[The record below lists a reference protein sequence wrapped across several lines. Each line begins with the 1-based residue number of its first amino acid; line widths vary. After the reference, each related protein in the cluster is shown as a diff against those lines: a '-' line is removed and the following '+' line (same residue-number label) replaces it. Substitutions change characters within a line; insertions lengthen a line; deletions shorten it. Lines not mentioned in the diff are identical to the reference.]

1 MVGLAPRNR
10 PATTGMIVAV
20 DPDSTVPPYDQ
31 IREQL
36 TTMIQAGVLAA
47 GVRLPSIRQLAADL
61 GLAPNTVAR
70 SYRELES
77 AGLIVTR
84 VGRGTTVSQ
93 LPTLPAAERQRLLRA
108 AAESYLATAARLGS
122 TVDEAIA
129 ALRPGA

>member
-1 MVGLAPRNR
+1 
-10 PATTGMIVAV
+10 MIVTI

-93 LPTLPAAERQRLLRA
+93 PPTLSAAERQRLLRA
-108 AAESYLATAARLGS
+108 AAASYLATAARLGHS
-122 TVDEAIA
+122 VDEAIA